1 MWWAHP
7 PHCKPPHSRIT
18 LLPDPDPQ
26 TPETA
31 RASHLETLREAY
43 FALLAQGFSTLCL
56 HDEFIHFPRLAAAWD
71 YRFQAARLEESFL
84 ATAASRLRDLLSR
97 LEQLAPVAD
106 SPETAGDLVLLRQ
119 SLTGVLRELQP
130 GGPWETDPFLYL
142 KAGSLAFAPLLAQ
155 SSRVARQDQENLGEL
170 LSQVARLFDWGR
182 AQVRRLSRAGGLLR
196 EGALAD
202 ARKFFHQA
210 LPAFLAKHCP
220 REVWSVPLRQVHR
233 SLERFAERA
242 AGLPTDAPLARGEAL
257 LGEILTNW
265 GFSGDLD
272 RAAAILQEEIRESR
286 SALEHG
292 ASLTEPGRSW
302 PEVLECLTPDAG
314 EVDIL
319 ALYRGEVARLWG
331 FWQQSGALPPLKGRV
346 VVAQTPVYLKSLRSS
361 ASYAAPW
368 GPPEEHPGYF
378 YVTLEI
384 EAAGHHFR
392 HYRFL
397 SAHETVPGHHL
408 LDAARLSLAA
418 PVARQY
424 ESPLFYEG
432 WACYAETLL
441 MSEGYLTS
449 QADYLVYWQ
458 RRLWRALRGLADLE
472 LHRGR
477 WDLDQGLDCL
487 RRAGYPEATA
497 RLQALHL
504 TLNPGYQLCYT
515 LGLKEM
521 LRLRNLY
528 AHRLGAV
535 HFHKMILGGG
545 QLPFTLV
552 EQRLAS
558 ALAKQ

>member
-1 MWWAHP
+1 MGSP
-7 PHCKPPHSRIT
+7 SYYK
-18 LLPDPDPQ
+18 LPDSLIALPPDSDPQ

-31 RASHLETLREAY
+31 LASPLETLREAY
-43 FALLAQGFSTLCL
+43 FSLLVQGFPTLCL

-84 ATAASRLRDLLSR
+84 ATAASRVRDLLSR
-97 LEQLAPVAD
+97 LEHLPPVAD
-106 SPETAGDLVLLRQ
+106 SSEMAGDCVLLRQ

-142 KAGSLAFAPLLAQ
+142 KTGSLAFAPLLTQ
-155 SSRVARQDQENLGEL
+155 SSRVNRLDQEQLGEL

-182 AQVRRLSRAGGLLR
+182 TQVRRLSRAGGLLR

-210 LPAFLAKHCP
+210 LPSFLAKQCP
-220 REVWSVPLRQVHR
+220 REVWSVPLNQVHR
-233 SLERFAERA
+233 SLERFTESILQ
-242 AGLPTDAPLARGEAL
+242 LPTDAPLARGAAL

-272 RAAAILQEEIRESR
+272 QAAAILQEEILKSR

-292 ASLTEPGRSW
+292 ASLTYPGRSW
-302 PEVLECLTPDAG
+302 PEVLENLTPDAV

-319 ALYRGEVARLWG
+319 ALYRGEVARLWE

-378 YVTLEI
+378 YVTPEI
-384 EAAGHHFR
+384 EAAGHHIR

-441 MSEGYLTS
+441 MSEGYLTEPL
-449 QADYLVYWQ
+449 DCMVYWQ

-472 LHRGR
+472 LQRGR

-487 RRAGYPEATA
+487 RRAGYPEGSA

-521 LRLRNLY
+521 LRLRYLY
-528 AHRLGAV
+528 APRLGAV
-535 HFHKMILGGG
+535 RFHKMVLGGG

-552 EQRLAS
+552 EQQLAG
-558 ALAKQ
+558 ALARQ